1 MDISEQARH
10 DMTVSSV
17 AAAAA
22 AALNASHLNTTS
34 GTSTGDRIDDIR
46 STLHSVADLTS
57 LISTSASSDYSYF
70 NFEQLK
76 LHNLPKHLKQIASRL
91 AANQRAIASADGKN
105 GAANGEM
112 PMSEIE
118 NRKARQKLTP
128 KIEFRDTDDL
138 ARFFKVTKK
147 MTYLCDRTLEKRSE
161 KPMFME
167 SERQTTTFESKEFF
181 QPFWKKIKV

>member
-1 MDISEQARH
+1 MSEHGRH
-10 DMTVSSV
+10 DMTVGSMAS
-17 AAAAA
+17 AAAS
-22 AALNASHLNTTS
+22 ALNASNLTNTS
-34 GTSTGDRIDDIR
+34 MAPGDRIDDIR

-57 LISTSASSDYSYF
+57 LISTSAASDYSYF

-91 AANQRAIASADGKN
+91 AANQRAAAVGPN
-105 GAANGEM
+105 GTALVPGVNET
-112 PMSEIE
+112 E
-118 NRKARQKLTP
+118 NRKARQKLVP
-128 KIEFRDTDDL
+128 RIEFRDNDDL

-167 SERQTTTFESKEFF
+167 SERQTTSFESKEFF
-181 QPFWKKIKV
+181 QPFWKKIKVK